1 MNSNKIKNLTGPLL
15 ALLIVIGLGSCKKY
29 NSQGFTP
36 GKGMPEI
43 TSVHTLSKSDTAL
56 ISLYATTMDTSGNTN
71 TSLIGTIQNSHP
83 FDSATNAGYL
93 GNYYVLHG
101 SNLGSA
107 TTITFNGTIAYFN
120 RALSTDNTIIVA
132 VPGLTPYFGPKAT
145 DSLVVTTLYGTAH
158 YKFTIIPPPPTPMTY
173 SNYNFSAGSQITLT
187 GVGFGPV
194 TDVKLVDSAQT
205 DSTILTVVNQND
217 SVITVQFPSTDMIQG
232 FLKFDYTAAGIP
244 ATAVTLQSFVDMDNA
259 YVIFDDNF
267 ENGWADGSWTVAKPD
282 ISTSIFKT
290 GTASFVGVYA
300 AGNWQIEGFNNWY
313 PSLPYSADYQY
324 VSFWIKGG
332 VASHVINV
340 ETNTSSQEYGQNSSN
355 PITVPANVWTYF
367 KLPISGIGS
376 IDFWTPGSTLKQ
388 LGFFLK
394 GQSGDVNET
403 IYFDDVMLI
412 K

>member
-1 MNSNKIKNLTGPLL
+1 MNSYKIKNLPGPLL

-36 GKGMPEI
+36 GKGMPTI

-83 FDSATNAGYL
+83 FDSVTNAGYL

-145 DSLVVTTLYGTAH
+145 DSLVVTTLYGTAN

-187 GVGFGPV
+187 GVGFGAV

-217 SVITVQFPSTDMIQG
+217 SVITLQFPSTDLIQG
-232 FLKFDYTAAGIP
+232 FLKFDYTAAGTP
-244 ATAVTLQSFVDMDNA
+244 VSQMVGQAMVNLDNA
-259 YVIFDDNF
+259 YIIFTDDYAN
-267 ENGWADGSWTVAKPD
+267 EWQDGSWHHPSGPSTAQAK
-282 ISTSIFKT
+282 SGTTSFMVT
-290 GTASFVGVYA
+290 YP
-300 AGNWQIEGFNNWY
+300 AGQWQIEGFQNWY
-313 PSLPYSADYQY
+313 PSLPYTSDYQY
-324 VSFWIKGG
+324 LSFWVKGG
-332 VASHVINV
+332 TVNHILNL
-340 ETNTSSQEYGQNSSN
+340 ETNTSSTGYGQNGSN

-367 KLPISGIGS
+367 KLPLNT

-394 GQSGDVNET
+394 GQGGDVDET
-403 IYFDDVMLI
+403 YYFDDVILI

>member
-1 MNSNKIKNLTGPLL
+1 MNSYKIKNLPGPLL

-36 GKGMPEI
+36 GKGMPQI

-83 FDSATNAGYL
+83 FDSVTNAGYL

-107 TTITFNGTIAYFN
+107 TMITFNGTIAYFN

-145 DSLVVTTLYGTAH
+145 DSLVVTTLYGTAN

-173 SNYNFSAGSQITLT
+173 TNYNFSAGSQITLT
-187 GVGFGPV
+187 GVGFGAV

-205 DSTILTVVNQND
+205 DSTVLTVVNQND
-217 SVITVQFPSTDMIQG
+217 SVITLQFPSTDMIQG
-232 FLKFDYTAAGIP
+232 FLKFDYTAAGTP
-244 ATAVTLQSFVDMDNA
+244 VSQMVGQAMVNLDNA
-259 YVIFDDNF
+259 YIIFTDDYAN
-267 ENGWADGSWTVAKPD
+267 EWQDGSWHHPSGPSTAQAK
-282 ISTSIFKT
+282 SGTTSFMVT
-290 GTASFVGVYA
+290 YP
-300 AGNWQIEGFNNWY
+300 AGQWQIEGFQNWN
-313 PSLPYSADYQY
+313 PSLPYTSDYQY
-324 VSFWIKGG
+324 LSFWVKGG
-332 VASHVINV
+332 TVNHILNL
-340 ETNTSSQEYGQNSSN
+340 ETNTSSTGYGQNGSN

-367 KLPISGIGS
+367 KLPLNT
-376 IDFWTPGSTLKQ
+376 IDFWTPGKTLQQ

-394 GQSGDVNET
+394 GQGGDVDET
-403 IYFDDVMLI
+403 YYFDDVVLI